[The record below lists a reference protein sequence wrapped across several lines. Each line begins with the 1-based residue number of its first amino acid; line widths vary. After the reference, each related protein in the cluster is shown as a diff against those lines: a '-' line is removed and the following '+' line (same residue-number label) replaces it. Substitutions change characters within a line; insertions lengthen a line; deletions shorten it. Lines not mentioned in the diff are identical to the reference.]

1 MGGGYVRP
9 SLVGM
14 WRIESGM
21 CMAKTC
27 FFTCVKQSKSK
38 EKILKDESCLFDF
51 DNLNFPVTMEDT
63 YSLCTTSPL

>member
-1 MGGGYVRP
+1 M
-9 SLVGM
+9 
-14 WRIESGM
+14 SGPLWWE
-21 CMAKTC
+21 
-27 FFTCVKQSKSK
+27 QSKSK